1 MFENLL
7 PIGAHTP
14 SQQEAFSCSGPD
26 FVCNGGSC
34 SRRRE
39 ASTVFPNGVP
49 TAQQRPNG
57 AGGPRNGAN
66 GPAVGVHATYPNY
79 SAYNAYNAQTFP
91 SAVVDEHKKSWRPSR
106 RCGFGDTSALAI
118 ALVTTCVCCAIAD
131 AIRTTPPPSSGDSV
145 ALGVSTVI
153 CVSLA
158 LRSIYRMWVQLRP
171 KSDNLQGTLFDV
183 ASVYF
188 LTVVAFGTTFAFVGI
203 LDGIKTSWLMTN
215 AEPGA
220 TLRALDGIYFM
231 TFVAAGIGIPP
242 SRDTTLTLG
251 LHLVTWACSLLSSTF
266 VGKVLIATALSIRFS
281 SETHARYDEEYGY
294 DPETLDEERRPLR
307 RS

>member
-14 SQQEAFSCSGPD
+14 SHQEAF
-26 FVCNGGSC
+26 FCNGGSC

-39 ASTVFPNGVP
+39 ASPVFPNGGP
-49 TAQQRPNG
+49 IAQQRPSG
-57 AGGPRNGAN
+57 AGGPRNGPN
-66 GPAVGVHATYPNY
+66 GPAVGAYATYPNY
-79 SAYNAYNAQTFP
+79 SAYNAQAFP

-106 RCGFGDTSALAI
+106 HCGFGDTSALAI
-118 ALVTTCVCCAIAD
+118 ALMTTCVCCAIAD
-131 AIRTTPPPSSGDSV
+131 AIRTTPPPSSSDTV

-171 KSDNLQGTLFDV
+171 KSDNLHGTLFDV

-188 LTVVAFGTTFAFVGI
+188 LTIVAFGTTFAFVGI

-266 VGKVLIATALSIRFS
+266 VGKVLIATALSVRFS
-281 SETHARYDEEYGY
+281 TETHARYDEEYGY
-294 DPETLDEERRPLR
+294 DHETLDEERRLLR